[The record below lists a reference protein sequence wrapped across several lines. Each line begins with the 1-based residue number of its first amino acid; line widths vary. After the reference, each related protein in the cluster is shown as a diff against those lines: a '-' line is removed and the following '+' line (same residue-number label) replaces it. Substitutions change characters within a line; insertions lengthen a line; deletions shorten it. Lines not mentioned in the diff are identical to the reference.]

1 MLWTCEDR
9 KAQRRMKHSVC
20 KGGTAADRPQI
31 PKISRIAVEWKI
43 ASSFLFSEREQA
55 AGAHE

>member
-43 ASSFLFSEREQA
+43 ASFSV
-55 AGAHE
+55 